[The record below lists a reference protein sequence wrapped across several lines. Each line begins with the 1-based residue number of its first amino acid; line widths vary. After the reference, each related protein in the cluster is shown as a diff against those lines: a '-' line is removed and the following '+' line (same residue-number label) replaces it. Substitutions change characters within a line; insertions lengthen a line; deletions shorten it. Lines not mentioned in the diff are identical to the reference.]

1 MTNPKSLYKFD
12 KHCQNKFFKLKST
25 GEIIRAKREQ
35 KNLLL
40 RHVSAQLDIDTAIL
54 SKIERGERKAT
65 REQILKLAD
74 ILELDKESL
83 LIQYLSE
90 KILYEIQD
98 EDLGIQALKVAE
110 ETIMYGVTKNK

>member
-1 MTNPKSLYKFD
+1 MKK
-12 KHCQNKFFKLKST
+12 T
-25 GEIIRAKREQ
+25 GEIIREKRE
-35 KNLLL
+35 KKRLLL

-65 REQILKLAD
+65 REQITKLAE

-98 EDLGIQALKVAE
+98 EDLGIQALEVAE
-110 ETIMYGVTKNK
+110 KTIKYRVTKNK

>member
-1 MTNPKSLYKFD
+1 M
-12 KHCQNKFFKLKST
+12 
-25 GEIIRAKREQ
+25 
-35 KNLLL
+35 

-65 REQILKLAD
+65 REQITKFAD
-74 ILELDKESL
+74 ILELDKETL

-98 EDLGIQALKVAE
+98 EDLGMQALKVAE
-110 ETIMYGVTKNK
+110 KTIKYGVTKNK

>member
-1 MTNPKSLYKFD
+1 MLHLTNIVKKKFSNENNRRNN
-12 KHCQNKFFKLKST
+12 QR
-25 GEIIRAKREQ
+25 EKRE
-35 KNLLL
+35 KGLLL

-65 REQILKLAD
+65 REQITKLAD
-74 ILELDKESL
+74 ILELDKETL
-83 LIQYLSE
+83 LIHYLSE

-110 ETIMYGVTKNK
+110 KTIKYGVTKHK